1 MDPIIGAG
9 LISAGGGL
17 LGSLFGKEDPAIQQ
31 WKDMKKMYAQAKV
44 QQDQMYSNALH
55 YQKSIL
61 PTIQKGF
68 GKANKFADMYGKS
81 AKQGAY
87 DQSKQMGGAM
97 QQSMTARGLYN
108 TTAFDN
114 AQRGISS
121 DLSRTLMSIDES
133 VAGMKGQLAT
143 QQAAAEAGAYGAMSG
158 FYQNQAQANTQLL
171 GATANAMGNVQFADP
186 NAWAGSL
193 TQLGGTLLGYGMTY
207 GSGGQVQM
215 PVKMPYAGG
224 GGKNIQH
231 KPWTNHSWPF

>member
-17 LGSLFGKEDPAIQQ
+17 LGSLFGKEDPAKKQ
-31 WKDMKKMYAQAKV
+31 MKNMMKLYGQAKKDQDWLYGAAR
-44 QQDQMYSNALH
+44 QQQAMV
-55 YQKSIL
+55 L
-61 PTIQKGF
+61 PTLQKGF
-68 GKANKFADMYGKS
+68 EKANKFADMYGKS

-87 DQSKQMGGAM
+87 DQSKQMGSAM
-97 QQSMTARGLYN
+97 QQSMTQRGLYN

-121 DLSRTLMSIDES
+121 DLSRTLMGIDES
-133 VAGMKGQLAT
+133 VAGMKGQLAS

-158 FYQNQAQANTQLL
+158 FYQNYAGANTQLL
-171 GATANAMGNVQFADP
+171 GAQAGAMGNVQFQDP

-207 GSGGQVQM
+207 GANNSLGTSAFNNSQT
-215 PVKMPYAGG
+215 
-224 GGKNIQH
+224 I
-231 KPWTNHSWPF
+231 F